1 MPIRVFMRVFVTGLM
16 AVAVVAGGVPAT
28 AHAPA
33 PGGDTVLAQTIAG
46 MEVTLAVRR
55 TGQVPGPLRVD
66 LIPHTP
72 VRAVPIEVTVRSGT
86 SAAVAAGRVRFD
98 RDAARTYPLLLS
110 VRDKGLHWLELRA
123 DGEFSQLPFQ
133 VKVPRAAPS
142 ELWVSWAFGTTA
154 VLMFAAFG
162 AAALRSRTIAV
173 VLGSA
178 AGVTLVVGGTL
189 AAVSPRMTPAATP
202 VTAASEPAGR
212 PYAQSKIFLSDP
224 RPVAG
229 EALTL
234 RIVLV
239 DGSTGRPLDDLVP
252 HHQALAHLVV
262 TSSDGA
268 AFQHLHPRRT
278 ASGQL
283 QARLTAPAPGAY
295 LVSVEFEREGAGS
308 QLVSGRFEVAG
319 KPAPVRMTAPARLPT
334 TPQRVVA
341 ARPVSITINAGPG
354 RVQPWLGM
362 AGHLIVR
369 DRQGT
374 FLGHAHELG
383 SMAATA
389 APPDDTVHVYAPTL
403 RFAFTFPEPGR
414 YFVWVQYSRDLQI
427 TTIPYVVDVREE
439 TV

>member
-1 MPIRVFMRVFVTGLM
+1 MRVFVTVLM
-16 AVAVVAGGVPAT
+16 AAAAVAGGVPAT

-33 PGGDTVLAQTIAG
+33 PGADTALAQTIAG
-46 MEVTLAVRR
+46 MEVTLVVRR

-86 SAAVAAGRVRFD
+86 SAAVAAGSVRFD
-98 RDAARTYPLLLS
+98 RDEARTYPLFLS
-110 VRDKGLHWLELRA
+110 VREKGLHWLELRA
-123 DGEFSQLPFQ
+123 DGEFSQLPFR
-133 VKVPRAAPS
+133 VKLPRAAPS
-142 ELWVSWAFGTTA
+142 ELWVSWAFGAAA

-162 AAALRSRTIAV
+162 VAALSSRRIAV

-178 AGVTLVVGGTL
+178 AGVALVVGGTL
-189 AAVSPRMTPAATP
+189 AAVSPRMMPAAAP
-202 VTAASEPAGR
+202 VGAATEPVGR

-224 RPVAG
+224 HPVAG

-234 RIVLV
+234 QIRLV

-262 TSSDGA
+262 TSADGA
-268 AFQHLHPRRT
+268 AFRHLHPRRT
-278 ASGQL
+278 AAGRL
-283 QARLTAPAPGAY
+283 EARFTAPEPGAY
-295 LVSVEFEREGAGS
+295 LVSVEFERDGAGS
-308 QLVSGRFEVAG
+308 QLVTGRFKVAG
-319 KPAPVRMTAPARLPT
+319 EPTPARTTAPARLPT
-334 TPQRVVA
+334 TPRPVVA
-341 ARPVSITINAGPG
+341 ARPVSITVKAGHG

-369 DRQGT
+369 DRQGS

-383 SMAATA
+383 SMASTA
-389 APPDDTVHVYAPTL
+389 SPPDDTVHAYAPTL

-414 YFVWVQYSRDLQI
+414 YFVWVQYARDLRI
-427 TTIPYVVDVREE
+427 TTIPYVVDVRAG
-439 TV
+439 TA